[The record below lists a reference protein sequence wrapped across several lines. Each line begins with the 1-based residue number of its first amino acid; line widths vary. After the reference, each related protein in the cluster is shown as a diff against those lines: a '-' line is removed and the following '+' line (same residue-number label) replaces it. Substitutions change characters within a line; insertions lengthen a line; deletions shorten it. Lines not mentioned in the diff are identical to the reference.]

1 MATKLVIYL
10 LFFGLYTVQIGGQM
24 TSDPAPGRSP
34 GPPGGIT
41 TIDDDAH
48 GSSGNIK
55 STTLLLTK
63 DPTEID
69 DDDDENSDATGE
81 YTSDSEL
88 SKLNEIKPDE
98 DDLPPSLLEDD
109 DDDDENVED
118 ENDDEVIHHSGG
130 TINVHNESPTGGAG
144 GDGNGWSHGGN
155 NNDGSSSSKPCVN
168 ELSEFLNDAIVVD
181 KDNVDA
187 VSVDGKNATTEEMF
201 AEAKRIHIQLEV
213 MHDIFDTKEGL
224 NCGLLYRV
232 RLRSSL
238 VDGTPLAGEFFAET
252 LSEGANSKKR
262 GHFVEHSLGGNKS
275 PISWLKAP
283 QQNVRSGGVGAAGV
297 NWASENYRGA
307 TVAEGSRSR
316 TTFIT
321 GSQGVTNTFQP
332 FASQWTENVRNSLDE
347 DSGMEGDTK
356 CSGDNTWHGK
366 NEIADVGNGGYSTL
380 AKDKQRVTES
390 QNLWILNE
398 FCDQADDIV
407 EFRIFFRPAKRGT
420 INHNI
425 NRRQVPP
432 SSHMVVFKTVFSL
445 KIVKDCQL
453 TLRETS
459 GTLDYTTLPLYSTD
473 CTVHFPS
480 FQMATLGQ
488 LPPGILVELTRLNV
502 PCNNEGYLKFSNRS
516 QLCGKLEELTLSE
529 RTYHFDVLRKTSVKI
544 YKNPMFSL
552 NYKLVDFCYN
562 VSLNNESGQF
572 YVRPTRP
579 DTFECYFRIHLPYG
593 NRIQLQLVTNNDS
606 DVVNS
611 NSNPSPPSAEGATTT
626 TTITTSSSTTTTT
639 TTQMAAND
647 RDATTIYT
655 SLGLSIENNIVNLSL
670 SSQNEVFD
678 NRTMMPE
685 SLSRSPSDSNINNLY
700 NSNTGFASDESSLMG
715 KIPAECHGVVIK
727 IFENDSAKWTH
738 CVNSTSDVSGFF
750 VESSGNTLNVHLFRP
765 VRLKV
770 FSMVPPEVASVSGQQ
785 DEKDTNELAQLPS
798 IYLSYATKP
807 IAEIVADCAFG
818 WIALQQ
824 FCVCAIEKPQPWV
837 EGEKHCASLGGH
849 LASIRS
855 KLEQSIIDN
864 LLINSPGYHDHFAY
878 WVGGSDKNFEGD
890 FRWTDG
896 LPFQY
901 TNWFPGWS
909 QHGNYN
915 KQPNDDGLSS
925 QDCIELRRYFRTPP
939 GIQSTRSPMTN
950 NFMWNDRDCNA
961 NNFIIC
967 ERPMSDETFR
977 KNWVNDCNKTVSLTK
992 EHPRAAVWSPSFP
1005 RQYPDNANC
1014 FTTITAPSGYR
1025 IVLEFEELVIENEPG
1040 CTYDYLEV
1048 TEPTINSGTSNP
1060 HLGNFN
1066 IEQKFTKSSSRH
1078 NNNNNNNN
1086 KLKIPPFAS
1095 SGILNTNSN
1104 RDFQKRSSYENPSLS
1119 FTSSSMNAN
1128 SFNNFNIAQSNYQNL
1143 LNIFSNLYKPH
1154 ANFLIQTPDYPKGN
1168 TYYPTG
1174 KNSKNDDL
1182 PKRLCGDWSS
1192 KLKLLRHI
1200 SGGSYLGLHFV
1211 SDYSHHFGGY
1221 KAKAFMENRS
1231 HLRGASECANERLR
1245 PYNGSCYL
1253 FVSYPE
1259 ADWWTAQQVCRGMG
1273 AKLSSVSSADEHKFI
1288 TSNIRN
1294 HIDYSPQLV
1303 YWLGAEL
1310 EKSGQFEW
1318 TDDTKMSF
1326 QGWLPGQGQFDEIP
1340 HDATCLGLQWKM
1352 SPTPMLPS
1360 GLYWQSQ
1367 KCNRVGGYVCKK
1379 PKESFSEY
1387 ALSNSTVMGTEG
1399 RLISPAYPNA
1409 YPHNIDYWIHIR
1421 APERTRI
1428 IVQFQKID
1436 LEAQDEC
1443 LYDFISIQNYE
1454 LVSKISLEPGTN
1466 PIPMAM
1472 FADEREFNEVHYESN
1487 HIASSSSYT
1496 RQTRSLPPLSSTG
1509 AKVHSV
1515 TTKSTDEDLMT
1526 QPDMQMR
1533 TVLDTLVVASVADI
1547 RNNRLQQDDSET
1559 FNSAAT
1565 TAADSDNSWKKSKPP
1580 PASLNDNGNHANKV
1594 LLNPKRHRRKNHQDI
1609 ENKLPQQRKAKASEE
1624 EELQQRHHHHHL
1636 SKRSTIL
1643 RSIPPADNAQSFLPY
1658 VRWCGSHDSN
1668 MSKFDFVSSSNQ
1680 VVLNFHSDYSV
1691 TGLGFAAVWK
1701 AIDMSGCPMQTLTSR
1716 EGTVLSPN
1724 YPHFLLNNLNCA
1736 YVIQAP
1742 MGRRVWLE
1750 FIEYDLLSD
1759 TLLEVDIG
1767 NGYFRPFR
1775 TRNHVNEGIFVSIRE
1790 QIRVQL
1796 RTGQRPRG
1804 RGFQA
1809 VYHTVAQ
1816 MEKDRV
1822 INLTNNFTG
1831 YLYQLNYPHNSPE
1844 NVDFTQHLV
1853 APFGDNILLE
1863 LHGVEF
1869 SDNGCPGNNV
1879 IEIYD
1884 NYADYNGT
1892 KWQLCKYP
1900 NLTQLD
1906 DEQYVS
1912 STGNKHQ
1919 EHQQQQQ
1926 QQQNPDYPLE
1936 PQLAPVY
1943 ITSYLNTLHIR
1954 QRTYS
1959 KSDINLNGTVRIQQ
1973 DNNYKLK
1980 LASGDKSVESCQLNP
1995 CQFNGKCVAKNGK
2008 NHCQC
2013 QGHYTGRFCGLNS
2026 CELEP
2031 CVFGKCELTATNFK
2045 CHCQTGYQGNTCEH
2059 KIRPCADNPCEG
2071 RGACFEKNGGFFC
2084 RCHAWWEGHRCERRM
2099 LHIPYKP
2106 LSERMLQEPFWLG
2119 LITVFVVLLAIGLVW
2134 CAKRHFPEKIEKLL
2148 AEEADRN
2155 RPPGSVHGHH
2165 HHTSLR
2171 EQLQFTTAI
2180 PQTTTNIAPGAPR
2193 SIFNRLGI
2201 RKPSLLSLSSPNPTG
2216 GATARTFSLDDLLR
2230 PPPRR
2235 SPSPRKKRNNST
2247 PVKKNAAEKKQILQ
2261 QLVSPAA
2268 NPPKPKVSLGELIQ
2282 MSENRLRAASTQDSE
2297 SGDKETTFSENSG
2310 SAASSSAAVAVT
2322 SAISDPKLEKKVTF
2336 ARLLNKVS
2344 AEMSSG
2350 SEMDVGH
2357 FTRNSSAL
2365 SLPTDIQF
2373 RASSMPPSP
2382 CTNDM
2387 RSPHSTSSNQGSDS
2401 LSSSD
2406 LALTDI
2412 GMRNIMQFQN
2422 SRNRTRPKVSSADS
2436 ILAMFRN
2443 FASTTTTASNTAT
2456 IPSNSSMFASPSTT
2470 PTASSP
2476 QDDVPGD
2483 DESSTTTSS
2492 MHTPVS
2498 FSSGAPDSPVFYRQ
2512 TTIEVPVLD
2521 ALSAHKSS
2529 PTNSNLLHPP
2539 TILLE
2544 IPSNGINKCLSPIR
2558 EMPTPI
2564 PSPAL
2569 TPIMPRPQR
2578 SISPIFQDDQMS
2590 ESCSDDDDRSSD
2602 NQISASIFLDLGQNE
2617 NFMSHLRESENNTP
2631 TEMYNTTFKA
2641 DVHNQMSYKC
2651 RLPQSSMPTL
2661 KQQEQQQQQQQ
2672 QKSSTFLMPSITIDI
2687 EPPTPEE
2694 KQPRPRDLV
2703 IPTLTVE
2710 QPSPTKNRFPM
2721 IIFPGSPPPQ
2731 RASIGETSFMFPN
2744 KQQQKRLLKQF
2755 EKPTS
2760 LDLQFVPPTIT
2771 ITSNMS
2777 ELESDTE
2784 PLSPAPKAGGPGSL
2798 LAPGNPVGMCYL
2810 SPFTMCSRA
2819 DRTISESNLSSS
2831 GYSSM
2836 ASPGPSR
2843 CGSSNPLCPN
2853 EMDEPGSGHSGP
2865 SLSLHASLLSR
2876 RKNAALASCKENIT
2890 NGKHSAANEDHQER
2904 LRARSDSETMSDD
2917 ILLESNDEG
2926 IGTDHVDEKIDDNR
2940 NIGNRNGQ
2948 QLGVFVEEQILIEVD
2963 EPSPAPVPAVQ
2974 MAQLQLPSIV
2984 IQIDG
2989 TDKGLSPVSSR
3000 SESPLSERAGMGRFS
3015 PHFYGRKD
3023 QLPFTDS
3030 DGLYDFPSSD
3040 GKAGTY
3046 THQRRSSSKKR
3057 ERKLSKSSCT
3067 QSPTKNQQN
3076 DVSVKDSSTPTTSSH
3091 VCSKHCRSYH
3101 HSCPVN
3107 AVTARK
3113 SPKRRPVNRH
3123 TVASSSSSSESLT
3136 STKDLTVRSMP
3147 RRLNSPNREKRLRK
3161 HDSNSEDDAADALL
3175 RRISPS
3181 IVVADNNQSQPRC
3194 KINRLRAIGNQIR
3207 FLRRLEKSI
3216 KTRERLVSPSDSCAE
3231 ENTDDLDSP
3240 QATSPLLQ
3248 PTSPNRTKVALCRQ
3262 NRIPPGSYSL
3272 SNSNVLNPSNWK
3284 TRDRGIIT
3292 ADDVNSD

>member
-10 LFFGLYTVQIGGQM
+10 LFFGLYTVQIGGGQM

-41 TIDDDAH
+41 TIEDDAH
-48 GSSGNIK
+48 GSSGSIK
-55 STTLLLTK
+55 GTTLLLTK

-69 DDDDENSDATGE
+69 DDEDDDADDLNENDGNNSEASE
-81 YTSDSEL
+81 YSSDSDL

-109 DDDDENVED
+109 
-118 ENDDEVIHHSGG
+118 EVIPHSG
-130 TINVHNESPTGGAG
+130 TINVHSDSDTTGGGGG
-144 GDGNGWSHGGN
+144 GDGSMN
-155 NNDGSSSSKPCVN
+155 KPCVN

-181 KDNVDA
+181 KDNVDE
-187 VSVDGKNATTEEMF
+187 VPSLDGKNSSSAKEMF
-201 AEAKRIHIQLEV
+201 AEAKKIRIKLEV
-213 MHDIFDTKEGL
+213 MHDMYDTKEGL

-232 RLRSSL
+232 QLTSSL
-238 VDGTPLAGEFFAET
+238 VDGAPIAGEFFVET
-252 LSEGANSKKR
+252 ISTGINIKKR
-262 GHFVEHSLGGNKS
+262 GHFVEHSSGGNKS
-275 PISWLKAP
+275 PISWLKTP
-283 QQNVRSGGVGAAGV
+283 QNDGGVGDGSE
-297 NWASENYRGA
+297 NWASEAENNKANARARNVGGTFVRG
-307 TVAEGSRSR
+307 
-316 TTFIT
+316 
-321 GSQGVTNTFQP
+321 QGVTNTFQP
-332 FASQWTENVRNSLDE
+332 FASQWTENDEKNVLDE
-347 DSGMEGDTK
+347 DSGMNVDTK
-356 CSGDNTWHGK
+356 CSGDNTWHGR
-366 NEIADVGNGGYSTL
+366 NEILRGEGVSSTSDVN
-380 AKDKQRVTES
+380 KQKETGS

-398 FCDQADDIV
+398 SCDQDDIV
-407 EFRIFFRPAKRGT
+407 EFRIFFRPATTRT
-420 INHNI
+420 IVNHNL
-425 NRRQVPP
+425 NRRET
-432 SSHMVVFKTVFSL
+432 SSSSSLHLVVIKTVFSF
-445 KIVKDCQL
+445 KIAKDCQL

-459 GTLDYTTLPLYSTD
+459 GTLNHTTLPFYSTD

-502 PCNNEGYLKFSNRS
+502 PCINGGYLKFSNHS
-516 QLCGKLEELTLSE
+516 QLCGKLEELSLNE

-579 DTFECYFRIHLPYG
+579 ESFECYFRIHLPYG

-611 NSNPSPPSAEGATTT
+611 NSNPSPAEGATTT
-626 TTITTSSSTTTTT
+626 NTITTSSSTTTTT
-639 TTQMAAND
+639 QTAAND

-655 SLGLSIENNIVNLSL
+655 SLGLSIETNIVNLSL
-670 SSQNEVFD
+670 SSQNEEVFV
-678 NRTMMPE
+678 NRTMQE
-685 SLSRSPSDSNINNLY
+685 SLLRGPSGSDSNNNNNNNMY
-700 NSNTGFASDESSLMG
+700 NSDTGFASDESPLG
-715 KIPAECHGVVIK
+715 KVPAECHGVVIK

-765 VRLKV
+765 VRLKMFEAPMPGV
-770 FSMVPPEVASVSGQQ
+770 FGQSQPVQ
-785 DEKDTNELAQLPS
+785 DDKEEPKLTQLPS

-824 FCVCAIEKPQPWV
+824 FCVSAIEKPQPWI
-837 EGEKHCASLGGH
+837 EGEKYCASLGGH

-901 TNWFPGWS
+901 TNWFPGWP

-967 ERPMSDETFR
+967 ERPMSDETYR

-992 EHPRAAVWSPSFP
+992 EHPRASVWSPSFP

-1025 IVLEFEELVIENEPG
+1025 IVLEFEELVIESEQG

-1048 TEPTINSGTSNP
+1048 TEPTINGNSP
-1060 HLGNFN
+1060 HMGSFN
-1066 IEQKFTKSSSRH
+1066 IEQKFTKSSRH
-1078 NNNNNNNN
+1078 GNNN
-1086 KLKIPPFAS
+1086 KNKMPLFTNSAS
-1095 SGILNTNSN
+1095 SGVNLNTNTNTN
-1104 RDFQKRSSYENPSLS
+1104 RDFQQQRNSYENPSLS
-1119 FTSSSMNAN
+1119 FTSSHMNEN

-1174 KNSKNDDL
+1174 KNSKPEAL

-1200 SGGSYLGLHFV
+1200 SVGSYLGLHFV

-1259 ADWWTAQQVCRGMG
+1259 ADWGTAQQVCNGMG

-1318 TDDTKMSF
+1318 IDDTKMNF
-1326 QGWLPGQGQFDEIP
+1326 QGWLPGQGQFDQIP
-1340 HDATCLGLQWKM
+1340 HDPTCLGLQWKM

-1472 FADEREFNEVHYESN
+1472 FADEREFNEVQYESN
-1487 HIASSSSYT
+1487 HFPSYT
-1496 RQTRSLPPLSSTG
+1496 RRTRSLPPEVNLNLHSVSSTNP
-1509 AKVHSV
+1509 
-1515 TTKSTDEDLMT
+1515 DEDLM
-1526 QPDMQMR
+1526 DRLKMQMR
-1533 TVLDTLVVASVADI
+1533 TVPDSVASASIADI
-1547 RNNRLQQDDSET
+1547 LYKRLQQDDSET
-1559 FNSAAT
+1559 FNSAAKA
-1565 TAADSDNSWKKSKPP
+1565 TADDSNSVRKKSQHPP
-1580 PASLNDNGNHANKV
+1580 LSPSLTPAAPLNDNENHANKV
-1594 LLNPKRHRRKNHQDI
+1594 LLNPKRHRRKNLPEI
-1609 ENKLPQQRKAKASEE
+1609 ENKLPQHRKEEQKQKQKRQRQ
-1624 EELQQRHHHHHL
+1624 QQRHHHQQKQEHHL
-1636 SKRSTIL
+1636 SKRSTNL
-1643 RSIPPADNAQSFLPY
+1643 RTIPPADNAQSFLPY

-1750 FIEYDLLSD
+1750 FIEYDLLTD

-1906 DEQYVS
+1906 DEQYVGIS
-1912 STGNKHQ
+1912 KPEHQ
-1919 EHQQQQQ
+1919 KLQQQQKH
-1926 QQQNPDYPLE
+1926 DYPLE

-2013 QGHYTGRFCGLNS
+2013 HGHYTGRFCGLNS

-2045 CHCQTGYQGNTCEH
+2045 CHCQPGYQGNTCEH

-2071 RGACFEKNGGFFC
+2071 RGTCFERNGGYFC

-2148 AEEADRN
+2148 AEEAD
-2155 RPPGSVHGHH
+2155 PPGSVHGHH

-2180 PQTTTNIAPGAPR
+2180 PQSTTNVAPGAPR

-2282 MSENRLRAASTQDSE
+2282 MSENRLRAVGTQDSGE
-2297 SGDKETTFSENSG
+2297 SGGDKETTFSENSG
-2310 SAASSSAAVAVT
+2310 SVASSSAAVAVT
-2322 SAISDPKLEKKVTF
+2322 SAINDPKLEKKVTF

-2350 SEMDVGH
+2350 SEIDVGH

-2422 SRNRTRPKVSSADS
+2422 ISRNRSRPKVSSADS

-2456 IPSNSSMFASPSTT
+2456 IPSNSSTFMSPSTT

-2483 DESSTTTSS
+2483 DESTTSS

-2498 FSSGAPDSPVFYRQ
+2498 FSSSGAPDSPVFYRQ

-2521 ALSAHKSS
+2521 ALSAHKTNV
-2529 PTNSNLLHPP
+2529 TNSNLLHPP
-2539 TILLE
+2539 TVLLE

-2578 SISPIFQDDQMS
+2578 SISPIFQDDQIS
-2590 ESCSDDDDRSSD
+2590 ASCSDDDDRSSD

-2617 NFMSHLRESENNTP
+2617 SFMSHLSRESENSTP
-2631 TEMYNTTFKA
+2631 TEMFTTFKA
-2641 DVHNQMSYKC
+2641 DVHNQMSFKC
-2651 RLPQSSMPTL
+2651 RLPQSSMQP
-2661 KQQEQQQQQQQ
+2661 QQQQQQQ
-2672 QKSSTFLMPSITIDI
+2672 QKSPTFLMPSITIDI

-2694 KQPRPRDLV
+2694 KTPRPRDLI

-2710 QPSPTKNRFPM
+2710 QPSPTKNCFPRNV
-2721 IIFPGSPPPQ
+2721 FPGSPPPQ

-2784 PLSPAPKAGGPGSL
+2784 PLSPAPKTGGPGSL
-2798 LAPGNPVGMCYL
+2798 LAPGNPGMCYL

-2890 NGKHSAANEDHQER
+2890 NGKHSASNDDHQER

-2926 IGTDHVDEKIDDNR
+2926 IGTDHVDEKLDDNR
-2940 NIGNRNGQ
+2940 NNGGQ
-2948 QLGVFVEEQILIEVD
+2948 QLGVFIEEQILVEVE
-2963 EPSPAPVPAVQ
+2963 EPAPAPVTQ
-2974 MAQLQLPSIV
+2974 MAQLQLPQIV

-3040 GKAGTY
+3040 GKASTY
-3046 THQRRSSSKKR
+3046 SHQRRSSSKKR
-3057 ERKLSKSSCT
+3057 ERKLSKSGCT
-3067 QSPTKNQQN
+3067 QSPTKNQN
-3076 DVSVKDSSTPTTSSH
+3076 DVSAKDSSTPTTSSH

-3123 TVASSSSSSESLT
+3123 PVASSSSSSESLT
-3136 STKDLTVRSMP
+3136 STKDMTIRSMP

-3175 RRISPS
+3175 RRMSPS
-3181 IVVADNNQSQPRC
+3181 IVSTENNQIQPRC

-3248 PTSPNRTKVALCRQ
+3248 PTSPNRTKMALCRQ
-3262 NRIPPGSYSL
+3262 NRIPPGTYSL
-3272 SNSNVLNPSNWK
+3272 TNSAVLNPGNWK
-3284 TRDRGIIT
+3284 GRDRSIIT
-3292 ADDVNSD
+3292 ADVNSD